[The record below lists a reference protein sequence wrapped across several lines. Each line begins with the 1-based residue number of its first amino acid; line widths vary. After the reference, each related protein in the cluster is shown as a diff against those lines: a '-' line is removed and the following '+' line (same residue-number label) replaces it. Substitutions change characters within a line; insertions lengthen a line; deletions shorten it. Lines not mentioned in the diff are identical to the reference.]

1 MQQTL
6 HLANL
11 QSSFKAM
18 IPCGVEKRIRDG
30 FESLS
35 PGMRK
40 VGRYVLEHPEDV
52 ALLSMRE
59 QSRRAGVPPATMT
72 RFAQRLGYTGYDEV
86 RGLFA
91 NSMRGRVSDFGQ
103 RAGTLAARRE
113 ELGEWKLAASV
124 VEALADGVA
133 AIGDE
138 TRLAG
143 IVDTAAL
150 LSSADRILCLGHR
163 SCYAP
168 AYHFAYVAALNGVPT
183 VLLDAPGGIGI
194 DAVNTTGSGDALLAV
209 SFSPYTRQTVEIA
222 TSVNELGIPI
232 VALTDSPVS
241 PLARIAD
248 QSVSIPTDV
257 AHATYVTAP
266 IFAVAEVLAALVV
279 ASSGPEG
286 RRILERNE
294 AELARRNVYW
304 ADDEGAPAI

>member
-1 MQQTL
+1 
-6 HLANL
+6 
-11 QSSFKAM
+11 M
-18 IPCGVEKRIRDG
+18 IPAGVEKRVREG

-72 RFAQRLGYTGYDEV
+72 RFAQRLGYAGYDEV

-91 NSMRGRVSDFGQ
+91 NAMRGRVSDFGQ

-113 ELGEWKLAASV
+113 ELGEWKLAGTVAR
-124 VEALADGVA
+124 ALADGVT
-133 AIGDE
+133 AISDE
-138 TRLAG
+138 PRLAS
-143 IVDTAAL
+143 IVEAASVL
-150 LSSADRILCLGHR
+150 ASAERILCLGHR

-168 AYHFAYVAALNGVPT
+168 AYHFAYVAGLNGAPT
-183 VLLDAPGGIGI
+183 VLLDAPGGIGV
-194 DAVNTTGSGDALLAV
+194 DAVSSSGPDDAMLAV
-209 SFSPYTRQTVEIA
+209 SFSPYTRRTVEIA
-222 TSVNELGIPI
+222 ASASELNIPI

-248 QSVSIPTDV
+248 LAVSIPTDL
-257 AHATYVTAP
+257 AHAAYVTAP

-279 ASSGPEG
+279 ANAGPEG

-294 AELARRNVYW
+294 TELARRRIYW
-304 ADDEGAPAI
+304 IEDEGALAS